1 LDEELMGRHF
11 RVGQIYRYAAQQNKT
26 TPTLDGFENFHF
38 ITNLSDKAQ
47 PQLDKGIAPIGKVK
61 VPGLEKERTPAILI
75 SSTLHG
81 KGSASNPWRDIIDSD
96 RGFIQYFGDTK
107 KQGNPQ
113 DSPGNKLLLKEFAK
127 HTAGAAQTRR
137 LATPLLVFESV
148 PHNGKIKGFKR
159 FAGLAVIEKV
169 ELVTQYNAANGYFT
183 NYVFQFAVL
192 SLSPEDERVNWAW
205 INDRRNES
213 LENEATLEYAP
224 KAWKQFVKHGLD
236 STPSIRRKVI
246 RGQTVKP
253 EERRKL
259 LTQVE
264 GKTLSD
270 IYKYYSEDSTKHR
283 FELLAS
289 LAVME
294 FVNSNGGSYQ
304 YGWLTRGS
312 GDGGVDF
319 VGKIKLGSGFSST
332 EVIVLGQ
339 AKCEDP
345 TKATN
350 ANHLARTVARLKRG
364 WVGAY
369 VTTSYYSVN
378 SQEEIIEDD
387 YPLIKIDGLVL
398 AQCALRLKEAA
409 GFKSMKEYLI
419 DLDKMYPER
428 IESKRPEDILLEN

>member
-1 LDEELMGRHF
+1 MERFF
-11 RVGQIYRYAAQQNKT
+11 RVGQTYRYAAKQNKT
-26 TPTLDGFENFHF
+26 IANLDGFENFHF

-61 VPGLEKERTPAILI
+61 VPGPEKDRTPAILI

-81 KGSASNPWRDIIDSD
+81 KGSAANPWRDIIDSD

-127 HTAGAAQTRR
+127 HTAGDPQSRK

-148 PHNGKIKGFKR
+148 PHNGKIKGYKK

-192 SLSPEDERVNWAW
+192 SLSTEDEKVNWQW
-205 INDRRNES
+205 INDRRS
-213 LENEATLEYAP
+213 QDLEIDATLEYAP
-224 KAWKQFVKHGLD
+224 KSWKHFVKFGLEG
-236 STPSIRRKVI
+236 SPAIRRKVLK
-246 RGQTVKP
+246 GQTVKP
-253 EERRKL
+253 ELRKNEL
-259 LTQVE
+259 NHIE
-264 GKTLSD
+264 SKTLLE
-270 IYKYYSEDSTKHR
+270 IYNYYSTDSTKHR

-294 FVNSNGGSYQ
+294 FVNSNGGSYE
-304 YGWLTRGS
+304 YGWVTRGS

-319 VGKIKLGSGFSST
+319 VGKIKLGTGFSST

-345 TKATN
+345 SKTTN

-364 WVGAY
+364 WIGAY
-369 VTTSYYSVN
+369 VTTSYYSLK

-409 GFKSMKEYLI
+409 GFKNLRDYLV
-419 DLDKMYPER
+419 DLDKMYPSR
-428 IESKRPEDILLEN
+428 IESKRPEEILLES